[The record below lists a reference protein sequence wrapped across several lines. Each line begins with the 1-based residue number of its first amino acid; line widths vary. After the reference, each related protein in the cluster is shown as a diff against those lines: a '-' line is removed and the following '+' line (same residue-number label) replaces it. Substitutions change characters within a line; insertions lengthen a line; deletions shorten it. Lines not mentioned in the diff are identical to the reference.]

1 MAGIWAHLTI
11 MNFHHDHASKA
22 DKSPVALPLAVI
34 TVDTYGALSVML
46 DGAEYPPPAPAAPW
60 SKARFGELL
69 DALTVD
75 RTRSVRVEVHE
86 DDGSTFTDI
95 IHAARTPRSGPR
107 AEAPAKPHRR
117 ARHRQ
122 QPEMIEVT
130 GAGFAPGEDAIVAV
144 VLTRTEATANGTASA
159 HLNPAQVS
167 EGGEVLLVGEASA
180 RVVVRRVP

>member
-1 MAGIWAHLTI
+1 
-11 MNFHHDHASKA
+11 MNLHHDHASEA
-22 DKSPVALPLAVI
+22 DESPVALPLAVI
-34 TVDTYGALSVML
+34 TVDTYGALSVRL

-69 DALTVD
+69 DALTLD

-95 IHAARTPRSGPR
+95 VHAARTPRTDPHDDG
-107 AEAPAKPHRR
+107 PAKSPRR

-130 GAGFAPGEDAIVAV
+130 GAGFTAGEDVMVAV
-144 VLTRTEATANGTASA
+144 VLTRTEATASGACSA
-159 HLNPAQVS
+159 HLNPARVTES
-167 EGGEVLLVGEASA
+167 GEVLLVGAASA

>member
-1 MAGIWAHLTI
+1 
-11 MNFHHDHASKA
+11 MNLHHDHASEA
-22 DKSPVALPLAVI
+22 DESPVALPLAVI

-46 DGAEYPPPAPAAPW
+46 DGADYPPPAPAAPW
-60 SKARFGELL
+60 SKAKFGELL
-69 DALTVD
+69 DALTAD

-95 IHAARTPRSGPR
+95 VHAARTPHSRPHDER
-107 AEAPAKPHRR
+107 PAKPQRR

-130 GAGFAPGEDAIVAV
+130 GAGFTPGEDVIIAV
-144 VLTRTEATANGTASA
+144 VLTRTEATASGTCSA
-159 HLNPAQVS
+159 HLNPAQVT
-167 EGGEVLLVGEASA
+167 ELGEVLLVGEASA